1 MKLKNYMMKI
11 VLQKIYLIKEREL
24 SEVESQ
30 ELLKVKLF
38 KVDELMDLI
47 KDIDFNKKEE
57 IIYKMIHYNVL

>member
-30 ELLKVKLF
+30 ELFKIKLF

>member
-30 ELLKVKLF
+30 ELFKVKLF

-47 KDIDFNKKEE
+47 EDIEFNKNEE

>member
-11 VLQKIYLIKEREL
+11 VLQKIDLIKEREL

-30 ELLKVKLF
+30 ELFKIKLF